1 MNSIILVSISDIG
14 NDLLSWIQTKG
25 EFLVG
30 FLPRSPFRSIID
42 RLGEIPYIDTIS
54 WFIPIDEIILLL
66 MYWTTAIGLFYIYMI
81 VLRWVKAVN

>member
-1 MNSIILVSISDIG
+1 MNGIILASVSDIG
-14 NDLLSWIQTKG
+14 NDILSWIQTKAD
-25 EFLVG
+25 FLVT

-66 MYWTTAIGLFYIYMI
+66 MYWTTAIGLFYVYMI
-81 VLRWVKAVN
+81 ILRWIKALD